1 MFKLSRKNILVLLFV
16 FILSSLLSACT
27 IAENIAKD
35 EEYNIHVD
43 YTAEQ
48 MLLITASKKNILMIF
63 IQKIYGKSKQVRSS
77 EPIRMYFLKKCRCS
91 LYS

>member
-16 FILSSLLSACT
+16 FILSLLLSACT

-48 MLLITASKKNILMIF
+48 MLLITASKD
-63 IQKIYGKSKQVRSS
+63 G
-77 EPIRMYFLKKCRCS
+77 
-91 LYS
+91 